1 MNKASFS
8 SSSFI
13 LFLCLFSDFIF
24 AQEKFS
30 IQLGGGIIK
39 PMSSTSG
46 LSTSAQLNYSLNP
59 NFQFYLNTS
68 YSAWDRYYAYYHSD
82 RSSVQ
87 NPKIFKV
94 TAADDHV
101 LIPIFI
107 GVKWNFNSN
116 KIFTSFLNF
125 ELGYSYL
132 SYIGYTHHKGI
143 DPNTGEVLGFFQNYP
158 PQEEA
163 EHLFGIGIG
172 AGMIRPLSENFDLI
186 LSYKLNTYLNSNYF
200 GLFSVRGTYSSFL
213 AGFEFSL

>member
-1 MNKASFS
+1 MNKV
-8 SSSFI
+8 
-13 LFLCLFSDFIF
+13 LFSLFVLIILISTDFIH
-24 AQEKFS
+24 AQEQFS

-46 LSTSAQLNYSLNP
+46 LSTSVQLNYSMNP

-68 YSAWDRYYAYYHSD
+68 YAAWERFYAYYHSY
-82 RSSVQ
+82 RSSLQ

-107 GVKWNFNSN
+107 GTKWNFHSN

-132 SYIGYTHHKGI
+132 NYTGYSHNKGY
-143 DPNTGEVLGFFQNYP
+143 DPNTDELVGFFANYP
-158 PQEEA
+158 GKEEE
-163 EHLFGIGIG
+163 EHLLGIGLG
-172 AGMIRPLSENFDLI
+172 AGILRPLSENFKLV
-186 LSYKLNTYLNSNYF
+186 LAYKLNSYLNSNYY
-200 GLFSVRGTYSSFL
+200 GLFSVRGTYSSFF